1 MDNNEKKLKIRK
13 IKDILLNGITYI
25 FSSFGIVILIVLLT
39 FIFSNGAKSLSWKT
53 ITSNYYEEA
62 YFAKCETNEELTFSL
77 EDGNDIYYSKVW
89 GIGLKDS
96 KDLENN
102 PVVKIVYIDNLSPLK
117 NALDQNTNERILVL
131 KGQIIKRIQMVNTN
145 GERSIISAKYGS
157 QAIVDALDNSYQ
169 INELYYATMGGG
181 IRGSLLTTLYLI
193 FLTLIISLP
202 PGIIASLYLS
212 QFAKDNKLTKII
224 RSFIDMTSG
233 IPSIIFGLVGV
244 IVFIPIVNGVTSSS
258 GGNIISGALTMTIM
272 LLPTI
277 IRTCEESLRAIPKSY
292 THASLA
298 LGASQTQTI
307 MKVIL
312 PNSIPGILTS
322 TLLALGRII
331 GESAALIFAIG
342 SSIKDSISLTGSST
356 TLAVHIWSVLSG
368 ENPNYEQACAISIL
382 IIIIVLVLNVL
393 VKLVSKKLNRFEV
406 KS

>member
-1 MDNNEKKLKIRK
+1 M
-13 IKDILLNGITYI
+13 
-25 FSSFGIVILIVLLT
+25 LLT

-202 PGIIASLYLS
+202 LGIIASLYLS

-312 PNSIPGILTS
+312 PNSIPGILTF